1 VLTADPDADLERSL
15 ADWRRYRRR
24 KRLADVHWVD
34 GLYQAYITALIG
46 IGTLYVLTG
55 FVGDELL
62 APEPL
67 SRAVRQGDDWLG
79 VIVAV
84 AFAIGLRS
92 GSRGGPLALERA
104 EVRHV
109 LLAPVDRTAAVRAPV
124 VRQLRFF
131 LFVATVAGVEAGALA
146 SRRIEHHLAAW
157 MLCGALFAVGTV
169 GLAYGSALL
178 AGSWRLPSP
187 VATGLGVVAV
197 AVALAGAIGSATG
210 DGVLGLEASPFTA
223 WGRVGMWPEGFDAL
237 GLVALAVSLVVL
249 GAGLLRVGNVSA
261 EAADRRSQL
270 VGQLRFAATLQDLRT
285 VLVLRRQLAME
296 LPRLRPWVRLRVTGT
311 GRFPVWTR
319 GWRGVLRWPAARVG
333 RLVLLAVVAGL
344 ALRGV
349 WNGTTPLLVVAGV
362 ALFVAGLDAVE
373 PLAQEVDHPSRTGSV
388 PIERGDLFVRHLPV
402 AVAVMVVTAVV
413 GAGAA
418 LATGPSAAGLAVA
431 AVCLVPAALGAV
443 AGGVA
448 SVLTGAPD
456 ASGGDGWSLMPP
468 EVAGMRVMAR
478 AVWPL
483 LLTTAGTLP
492 VLAARAASSSGDQ
505 AATGA
510 ASAGLAVV
518 LGFAVVVAWVRRRD
532 DLHAAWRAAVDQAF
546 PDRDADRPGDDS
558 DDPGGDQADPA
569 AGAGG
574 VGGAGAEGT
583 NERDDEEAARAR

>member
-1 VLTADPDADLERSL
+1 LTADPDADLERSL

-34 GLYQAYITALIG
+34 ALYQAYITALIG
-46 IGTLYVLTG
+46 IGALYVLTG

-157 MLCGALFAVGTV
+157 MLCGVLFAVATV

-187 VATGLGVVAV
+187 VATGLGVVAG

-237 GLVALAVSLVVL
+237 GLVALGVSLVVL

-402 AVAVMVVTAVV
+402 AVAVMVVAGVV

-418 LATGPSAAGLAVA
+418 LATGPSAGFAVA

-443 AGGVA
+443 AGAVA

-468 EVAGMRVMAR
+468 EVAGMRVVAR

-483 LLTTAGTLP
+483 LLATAGTLP

-532 DLHAAWRAAVDQAF
+532 DLHAAWKSAVDQAF
-546 PDRDADRPGDDS
+546 PDRDTDRPGDDS
-558 DDPGGDQADPA
+558 DSPDGDPA
-569 AGAGG
+569 DGAGG
-574 VGGAGAEGT
+574 EGT
-583 NERDDEEAARAR
+583 DQRDEEEAARAR